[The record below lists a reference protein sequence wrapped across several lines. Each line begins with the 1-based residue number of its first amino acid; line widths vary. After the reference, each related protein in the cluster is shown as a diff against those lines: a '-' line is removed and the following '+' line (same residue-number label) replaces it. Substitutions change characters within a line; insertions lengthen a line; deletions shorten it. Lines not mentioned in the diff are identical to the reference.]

1 MLDGLHEN
9 YSGPREVDPSTVV
22 VAGVFPDL
30 EVFVKRT
37 AWLAVLALVAGCGDI
52 PTSADPSAP
61 SSSVVGADQTMTYI
75 LFPRGNV
82 SEGDLSDAVARAGGT
97 LDVVYPFGVAVATT
111 ASADFDRSLR
121 GVASAVLDVGFDVP
135 RAAVIGEAVTADFGF
150 PPNSGDDDFYFDLQW
165 GHNYVGAQQ
174 AWEAGVR
181 GQGVRVAVL
190 DGGLDL
196 SHPDIAPNL
205 NLALSADFTGE
216 GLQYGLPDAFSH
228 GTHVA
233 GTILAADNGYGV
245 IGVAPEAELV
255 MVKVLDD
262 NGSGSFADIIAG
274 IYHAALVDADV
285 ANMSLGL
292 AVPRTVD
299 ARGVTQLAVAVSH
312 AVRYAKQQGTLIIA
326 SAGNDAA
333 DLDGNRDVVRFMNG
347 MPGTVGV
354 SALTTLN
361 WASDPANAALVP
373 ASYTSFGTSQVDFAA
388 PGGSGDYPG
397 NEGCV
402 VAGIARPCWVF
413 DLVFSTG
420 GNGAWY
426 WSAGTSMAAPHA
438 TGVAALIISA
448 NGGSMKPAAVEREM
462 RRVAVAMAN
471 GKKDF
476 FGFGLVNS
484 GY

>member
-1 MLDGLHEN
+1 
-9 YSGPREVDPSTVV
+9 
-22 VAGVFPDL
+22 
-30 EVFVKRT
+30 
-37 AWLAVLALVAGCGDI
+37 
-52 PTSADPSAP
+52 
-61 SSSVVGADQTMTYI
+61 MTYV
-75 LFPRGNV
+75 LLPRGNV
-82 SEGDLSDAVARAGGT
+82 SERRLADAVERAGGS

-111 ASADFDRSLR
+111 TSAGFERSLG
-121 GVASAVLDVGFDVP
+121 GVATAVLDVGFEVQG
-135 RAAVIGEAVTADFGF
+135 AAVTGEAITADFGF
-150 PPNSGDDDFYFDLQW
+150 PPNSGDDDFFFDLQW

-174 AWEAGVR
+174 AWDAGVR

-190 DGGLDL
+190 DGGLDVD
-196 SHPDIAPNL
+196 HPDIAPNL

-216 GLQYGLPDAFSH
+216 GLEYGLPDPFSH

-233 GTILAADNGYGV
+233 GTILAADNGFGV
-245 IGVAPEAELV
+245 IGIAPEAELV
-255 MVKVLDD
+255 MIKVLDD
-262 NGSGSFADIIAG
+262 TGSGSFSGIIAG
-274 IYHAALVDADV
+274 IYYAAMVNADV
-285 ANMSLGL
+285 ANMSLG
-292 AVPRTVD
+292 AVIPRTID

-312 AVRYAKQQGTLIIA
+312 AVRYAKQQGTLVIV
-326 SAGNDAA
+326 SAGNDSA
-333 DLDGNRDVVRFMNG
+333 DLDGNRDIVRFMNG

-361 WASDPANAALVP
+361 WASDPANTPLVP
-373 ASYTSFGTSQVDFAA
+373 ASYTSYGTSQVDFSA
-388 PGGSGDYPG
+388 PGGSADYPG

-402 VAGIARPCWVF
+402 VAGLARPCWVF

-420 GNGAWY
+420 NGGWY

-471 GKKDF
+471 GKKDY
-476 FGFGLVNS
+476 FGFGRVHS